1 MTHKARWLTPLF
13 ALSLFALPGC
23 GSDEG
28 DAAGSCTIADL
39 GDGTSAIRCPDGS
52 ELVVKNGTDGKDG
65 VDGKDGEKG
74 DKGDKGDDADCTLD
88 EVDGQYTLTCG
99 GQSVVIGDSCA
110 DGFAP
115 DLVIEN
121 DKSMS
126 LALFQVTNCTWLR
139 GDLNVYKYPNA
150 ELPEALSRIEK
161 IDGWISISESH
172 ALEEMSLPRLVEVG
186 TDIGIIYNDAIEKV
200 SFPAL
205 KTVGRFL
212 TIDYNEN
219 LSDIS
224 GFGVLESVGASFTID
239 TNPLLETLGS
249 FDSLTK
255 VGALNVW
262 ENASLETLGDFPKL
276 QTIECEHEDCMDLG
290 RLSILDNDV
299 LTSIAGLSALEKVE
313 GRVTVAD
320 NPSLPESD
328 VEDFID
334 GLAEV
339 GEREVCGN
347 KDGVA
352 CPL

>member
-74 DKGDKGDDADCTLD
+74 DKGDKGDDAVCTLD
-88 EVDGQYTLTCG
+88 EVDGKSTLTCG
-99 GQSVVIGDSCA
+99 GQSVVIGDSCV

-115 DLVIEN
+115 DLVI
-121 DKSMS
+121 DDQSMS
-126 LALFQVTNCTWLR
+126 LALFQVTSCTWLR
-139 GDLNVYKYPNA
+139 GDLAIEFDGKK
-150 ELPEALSRIEK
+150 LPGVLSRIEK
-161 IDGWISISESH
+161 VDGSVSITQSH
-172 ALEEMSLPRLVEVG
+172 ELEEVSLPRLAEVG
-186 TDIGIIYNDAIEKV
+186 TDIGIVFNESIEKV

-205 KTVGRFL
+205 KTVARSL
-212 TIDYNEN
+212 WIVYNES
-219 LSDIS
+219 LTDMD
-224 GFGVLESVGASFTID
+224 GFGALESVGAGFGID
-239 TNPLLETLGS
+239 TNPLLATLGS

-262 ENASLETLGDFPKL
+262 ENVSLATLGDFPKL
-276 QTIECEHEDCMDLG
+276 QTIRCEHEDCEDLG
-290 RLSILDNDV
+290 GLSIIDNDA
-299 LTSIAGLSALEKVE
+299 LTSLAGLSALEKVP
-313 GRVTVAD
+313 GKVTFID
-320 NPSLPESD
+320 NPALPQSHVD
-328 VEDFID
+328 DFID
-334 GLAEV
+334 GLDEV
-339 GEREVCGN
+339 GETDVCGN
-347 KDGVA
+347 KDGDA